1 MDVHGP
7 RTAGP
12 PTRAKEKPSAYT
24 HRNTRRRDYTR
35 DRRGRA
41 RDGVGA
47 DVSINGPH
55 EGAPL
60 GGSSISAPGADF
72 FAPPTVDLAEY
83 NPGDVISTRTIPYH
97 IAGLPLPVDVVQIV

>member
-1 MDVHGP
+1 M
-7 RTAGP
+7 RTHIG
-12 PTRAKEKPSAYT
+12 TRAAAITLAIAAVAPGTAAQT
-24 HRNTRRRDYTR
+24 L
-35 DRRGRA
+35 
-41 RDGVGA
+41 
-47 DVSINGPH
+47 SINGPR

-60 GGSSISAPGADF
+60 GCSSISAPGADF